1 MTASNRSFTLL
12 VFVAAFVLLLT
23 GCASSA
29 VLIGKARPA
38 ISPEQ
43 VKLYLRPPKK
53 FEEIA
58 LLESSSQNSWA
69 ITSQGRMDTVI
80 QRLKEEA
87 ASSGPM
93 AFLFK
98 VPVASTVA
106 PSTPALAPPPPQAT
120 RRMAQASAPLS
131 VSFTRPALESPS
143 TLKRSDV
150 VPNWSLQRTGQKLRF
165 CPSAELRRWSSR

>member
-1 MTASNRSFTLL
+1 LGTINEEFFMTASNRSFTFL

-58 LLESSSQNSWA
+58 LLESSSRNSWA
-69 ITSQGRMDTVI
+69 ITSQGKMDTVI

-87 ASSGPM
+87 AKLGANGILIQGTGSEYGGSVNTGVGTATATGNTAYGTGFGTSVAVFHKAGSG
-93 AFLFK
+93 
-98 VPVASTVA
+98 VAIYV
-106 PSTPALAPPPPQAT
+106 
-120 RRMAQASAPLS
+120 
-131 VSFTRPALESPS
+131 E
-143 TLKRSDV
+143 
-150 VPNWSLQRTGQKLRF
+150 
-165 CPSAELRRWSSR
+165 EE